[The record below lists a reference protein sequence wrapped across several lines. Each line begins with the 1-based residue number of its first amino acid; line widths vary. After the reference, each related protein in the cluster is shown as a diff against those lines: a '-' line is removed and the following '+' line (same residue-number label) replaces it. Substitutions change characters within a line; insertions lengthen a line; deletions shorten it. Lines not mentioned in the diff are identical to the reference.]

1 MFEMPTT
8 TEAAKRAPNMSAM
21 QRMPLG
27 EQLIAAGMLTEV
39 QLDLAKR
46 EQQRNGG
53 RLTQIL
59 VQLGLMTPDVLA
71 DFLARQAGTKTVN
84 LHRVSIDQES
94 LALIPQEV
102 ARRCLAMPVS
112 RTNGTLTVAVA
123 DPFDVNAVDTLQQV
137 CGLGL
142 EIVTAP
148 ERDILN
154 CLELYYTAGD
164 TIGESID
171 KILEEKDK
179 QAAQSLDEVLSR
191 LANKDED
198 APVIRVVRQIII
210 RAINNRASDIH
221 FEPEERMM
229 RVRTRIDGVLYQ
241 DVLIP
246 KAMQSAVT
254 TRMKILADLDLAET
268 RVPQDG
274 RATIIVGGRQ
284 VNLRVSSLPTSYGE
298 NVVARILDPS
308 GQILSLPALGF
319 TPDIETQFREVVNR
333 PYGVVLVTGP
343 TGSGK
348 TTTLYAVL
356 QEVSTMDVSTFTLE
370 DPIEYRMS
378 LVRQTQIHE
387 EAGLTFSGGLRALLR
402 QDPDIILVGETRD
415 TETAQLM
422 VRAALTG
429 HLVFS
434 TLHTND
440 APGAIPRLLDMGVD
454 AFLLPAS
461 LLAVLGQRLVRTIC
475 PHCKEEVKDP
485 ERIFEELKIEP
496 PDLSPLATRPSPL
509 KLWRGAGCSVCNR
522 TGYKGRVGI
531 YELMVL
537 DERYHD
543 PILRRAGAPE
553 FLRLA
558 QEKGMRTMF
567 EDGLIKAMQGLTT
580 VEELLRVTRMTGK

>member
-1 MFEMPTT
+1 M
-8 TEAAKRAPNMSAM
+8 TELM
-21 QRMPLG
+21 QRTPLG

-39 QLDLAKR
+39 QLELALR
-46 EQQRNGG
+46 EQARSHG
-53 RLTQIL
+53 RMGQIL
-59 VQLGLMTPDVLA
+59 VQLGFVAPEGLA
-71 DFLARQAGTKTVN
+71 DFLGRQAGTRAVN
-84 LHRVSIDQES
+84 LNRVSVDQSVLS
-94 LALIPQEV
+94 LVPLEV
-102 ARRCLAMPVS
+102 ARRCVAMPLF
-112 RTNGTLTVAVA
+112 RQNGTLTVALA
-123 DPFDVNAVDTLQQV
+123 DPYDVTVVDTLQQV
-137 CGLGL
+137 TGLSIDL
-142 EIVTAP
+142 VTAP

-154 CLELYYTAGD
+154 CLELYYSSGD

-171 KILEEKDK
+171 KILEEKDR
-179 QAAQSLDEVLSR
+179 QSAQSLDEVLSR

-198 APVIRVVRQIII
+198 APVIRVVRQIIT
-210 RAINNRASDIH
+210 RAVNSRASDVH

-274 RATIIVGGRQ
+274 RASILVGGRH

-298 NVVARILDPS
+298 NIVARILDPS
-308 GQILSLPALGF
+308 AQILTMESLGF
-319 TPDIETQFREVVNR
+319 APDVQDLFQEAVNK

-356 QEVSTMDVSTFTLE
+356 NQVSTLEVSTFTLE
-370 DPIEYRMS
+370 DPIEYRMP
-378 LVRQTQIHE
+378 LVRQTQIKE
-387 EAGLTFSGGLRALLR
+387 EINLTFSNGLRALLR

-461 LLAVLGQRLVRTIC
+461 LLAVLAQRLVRTIC
-475 PHCKEEVKDP
+475 ANCKEEVKNP
-485 ERIFEELKIEP
+485 ETIFERLKIEP
-496 PDLSPLATRPSPL
+496 PAGVPAR
-509 KLWRGAGCSVCNR
+509 LWRGAGCPECNQS
-522 TGYKGRVGI
+522 GYKGRIGI
-531 YELMVL
+531 FELMMI
-537 DERYHD
+537 DERFHD

-553 FLRLA
+553 YLRLA
-558 QEKGMRTMF
+558 RERGMRTMF
-567 EDGLIKAMQGLTT
+567 EDGVLKAVQGQTT
-580 VEELLRVTRMTGK
+580 MEELLRMTQLTAK